1 MNVSM
6 LSGSTSEKYRVALGD
21 VIVLE
26 PEEMIQLDSQTDSG
40 AHGHIDLL
48 TLYRARDAEGA

>member
-1 MNVSM
+1 M